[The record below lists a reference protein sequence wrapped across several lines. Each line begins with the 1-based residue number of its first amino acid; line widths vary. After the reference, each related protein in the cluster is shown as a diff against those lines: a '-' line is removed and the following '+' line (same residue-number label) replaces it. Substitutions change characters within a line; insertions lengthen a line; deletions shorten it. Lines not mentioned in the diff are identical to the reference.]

1 MNKTFASIELQ
12 DGTAVSDVRV
22 TLQDKLQFER
32 TARVKK
38 WDAQENFFTFAA
50 FVAWHATKR
59 EGHHDLS
66 WEDFEKNA
74 LDATV
79 RTEGEDGGEAEDGIP
94 DLTRS

>member
-1 MNKTFASIELQ
+1 MQKTFASFELQ
-12 DGTAVSDVRV
+12 DGTAAEDVRV
-22 TLQDKLQFER
+22 TLADKLQFER

-59 EGHHDLS
+59 EGLHTLT
-66 WEDFEKNA
+66 WEQFEVEA

-79 RTEGEDGGEAEDGIP
+79 KTEGDEDGEP
-94 DLTRS
+94 DLTQS